1 MIGVAPTGAV
11 TAAGKDGVGDAI
23 IVGTV
28 FSLASAFSI
37 NGTFAFFDGVKTV
50 PSVAAT
56 TGADITPVTA
66 ISEDVTGVTSADGGN
81 SILVLLSSL
90 LILGSTM
97 RKSFDRDAPE
107 ISRSSTVNGGVTGT
121 CCCWG

>member
-11 TAAGKDGVGDAI
+11 TAAGTDGVGDAI

-81 SILVLLSSL
+81 SIRVLTSL
-90 LILGSTM
+90 LVLGSTM

-107 ISRSSTVNGGVTGT
+107 ISRSSTVSGGVTGT
-121 CCCWG
+121 CCCCG